1 MRIQLD
7 TQASHTGAVAANAAV
22 AAEVTEAAAPAAATA
37 VASAVAAAATAAT
50 TTAAAEVHANRDT
63 PKQTCQ
69 KRSQCAEP
77 LCKNC
82 DQEKGQTD
90 RRTSPQNPPYDHA
103 AATILNAQTVL
114 QHCGRLAKHYPCL
127 HAHHCNDRFT
137 PPFMDYIQIASPAH
151 KTQ

>member
-37 VASAVAAAATAAT
+37 VASAVAAAATTAT

-77 LCKNC
+77 LCKHC
-82 DQEKGQTD
+82 DQEKRG
-90 RRTSPQNPPYDHA
+90 
-103 AATILNAQTVL
+103 
-114 QHCGRLAKHYPCL
+114 KHIV
-127 HAHHCNDRFT
+127 AHH
-137 PPFMDYIQIASPAH
+137 P
-151 KTQ
+151 

>member
-37 VASAVAAAATAAT
+37 VASAVAATTT

-77 LCKNC
+77 LCKHVTKK
-82 DQEKGQTD
+82 EGQTN
-90 RRTSPQNPPYDHA
+90 RGTSPQNPPYDRA
-103 AATILNAQTVL
+103 AATIWTHRPFCNIAADSRNTT
-114 QHCGRLAKHYPCL
+114 
-127 HAHHCNDRFT
+127 HAYTH
-137 PPFMDYIQIASPAH
+137 IIATTALPRHLWITS
-151 KTQ
+151 K

>member
-77 LCKNC
+77 LCKNY
-82 DQEKGQTD
+82 DQEKRANRSSHITPKSALRP
-90 RRTSPQNPPYDHA
+90 RRGHD
-103 AATILNAQTVL
+103 LDAQTVL

-137 PPFMDYIQIASPAH
+137 PPFMDYIQIASPVH
-151 KTQ
+151 QTQ

>member
-37 VASAVAAAATAAT
+37 VASAVAAAATTAT

-63 PKQTCQ
+63 PTQTCQ

-77 LCKNC
+77 LCKNVT
-82 DQEKGQTD
+82 KKRSNRSSHIT
-90 RRTSPQNPPYDHA
+90 
-103 AATILNAQTVL
+103 
-114 QHCGRLAKHYPCL
+114 
-127 HAHHCNDRFT
+127 
-137 PPFMDYIQIASPAH
+137 
-151 KTQ
+151 